1 MGFFESF
8 SNAYNG
14 EPEGSQYEVCDKLVT
29 CSHCG
34 GTRFEQGSAQLNTAG
49 LSFLD
54 LDWLNKSATIFKCA
68 DCGHIEWF
76 V

>member
-1 MGFFESF
+1 MGFLDSF
-8 SNAYNG
+8 SKAYNG
-14 EPEGSQYEVCDKLVT
+14 EPEGESYEVAGKPVT

-34 GTRFEQGSAQLNTAG
+34 QTRFERGQAQLNTAG

-54 LDWLNKSATIFKCA
+54 LDWLNKSATIFKCTN
-68 DCGHIEWF
+68 CGHIEWF

>member
-1 MGFFESF
+1 MGIFESF
-8 SNAYNG
+8 NKAYNG
-14 EPEGSQYEVCDKLVT
+14 EPEGETYEVAGKIVT

-34 GTRFEQGSAQLNTAG
+34 GTRFENGQAQLNTAG

-54 LDWLNKSATIFKCA
+54 LDWLNKSATIFKCTS
-68 DCGHIEWF
+68 CGHIEWF